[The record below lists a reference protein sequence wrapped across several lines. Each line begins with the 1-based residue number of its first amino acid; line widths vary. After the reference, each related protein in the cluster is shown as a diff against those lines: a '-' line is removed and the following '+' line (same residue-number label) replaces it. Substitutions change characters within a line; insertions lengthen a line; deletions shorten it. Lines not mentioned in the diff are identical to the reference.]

1 MRNRTDLTVVK
12 GHDLVTVLQL
22 TDGRDNCGC
31 TCTECLVELA
41 LVISLGKLVDL
52 NVSLG
57 NSVALASEYLKAG
70 LSCDTAED

>member
-1 MRNRTDLTVVK
+1 MRNRADLTVVK
-12 GHDLVTVLQL
+12 GHDLVAVLQL
-22 TDGRDNCGC
+22 ADGRDNCGC

-57 NSVALASEYLKAG
+57 NSVALASEYFQAG